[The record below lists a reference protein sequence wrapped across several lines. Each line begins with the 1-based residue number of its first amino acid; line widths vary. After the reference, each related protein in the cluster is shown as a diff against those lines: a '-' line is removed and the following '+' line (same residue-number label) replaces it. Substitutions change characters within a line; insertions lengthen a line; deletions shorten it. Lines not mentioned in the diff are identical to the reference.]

1 MNAIQYICFCLDRI
15 AEKAMNGKS
24 GVEISEEIRR
34 LKKTLVGEEKVIVNG
49 TIETE
54 DAVEATENLQPNV
67 PAAIQNMSR
76 EQAVYYIRN
85 KCRDCDK
92 QIYCNGNDAKKCND
106 NVSYLLEKYDH

>member
-15 AEKAMNGKS
+15 AEMAMAGKS

-34 LKKTLVGEEKVIVNG
+34 LKKTLVGEEKMIVNG

-54 DAVEATENLQPNV
+54 DAAEATENLQPNV
-67 PAAIQNMSR
+67 PATIRNMNR

-92 QIYCNGNDAKKCND
+92 QIYCSGNDVKKCND
-106 NVSYLLEKYDH
+106 NVSYLLEKYSH

>member
-1 MNAIQYICFCLDRI
+1 MMNAIQYICFCLDRI
-15 AEKAMNGKS
+15 AEMAMAGKS

-54 DAVEATENLQPNV
+54 EAEAAERLQPNV

-76 EQAVYYIRN
+76 EQAADYVQN

-92 QIYCNGNDAKKCND
+92 QIYCSGNDAKKCND
-106 NVSYLLEKYDH
+106 NVSYLLEKYGH